1 MKNST
6 TNHHLL
12 RTSISRQTAGMS
24 LVRPVLTVVLACTAG
39 SAQAQSVVGWGSNLQ
54 GQLNGTSS
62 VGAVIEISSGIYH
75 NVGARQDGTIV
86 AWGSNNAGQLDVP
99 TPALTDVTYVSA
111 GDYHSIAA
119 RANGTAACWGDNFF
133 GACDIPVGL
142 NNVVGVSAG
151 EQFSGAL
158 LADGTVVV
166 WGWDSLNRLG
176 VPADLTR
183 VIKLDLGADFGVA
196 LRSTGDV
203 VAWGTGARA
212 VPPLGLLA
220 KDISAGVTHSIA
232 IRLDGTL
239 ACWGTSNAYGECTPP
254 AEAAGSVAVAAG
266 SQFSLGLRSDGK
278 VVCWGKN
285 NRGQAPA
292 APGFAPVTNG
302 VAIAA
307 GFEHSIASQNP
318 AGIQAPT
325 ATLVAATATSC
336 GNINGAIDVTV
347 TNAET
352 SWWTGPNGFFSNSD
366 DLSGLAAGSY
376 TLLVVGPGGSATL
389 SVEVTAG
396 ADTIAPV
403 IASYN
408 ASASAPAG
416 ANCTAIVPDFT
427 ASVVASDNCTAS
439 GALTITQSPAAGAS
453 VGLGAN
459 TVVITVKDASL
470 NQTTANATFT
480 VSGTAV
486 TYYNDADH
494 DGFGA
499 INDAGTSACSPIVG
513 KVVDHTD
520 CNDMALTYGDG
531 DSDGYGAGV
540 AVACGV
546 LTNND
551 CNDASAAIHPGAPEL
566 CADSTVDNNCD
577 GVSTSVDTNAPDQV
591 YFYLDYDCDGYAGG
605 SAIRACSPPSGCW
618 SKWLRG
624 DCIDSNP
631 AIHPGAPELCADSF
645 IDNNCDGLVN
655 VDTNA
660 ADKID
665 FYRDQDLDTYSINV
679 TAEFCPGT
687 TNPGWI
693 PTLSSPIDCNDLV
706 AAIHPSA
713 PELCNGID
721 DNCNGA
727 IDETCQNVELALQ
740 ILQQAFEPEGAF
752 VVRVNAA
759 TPALVVELIAF
770 QCGMRF
776 DATRLELVEVVPVAG
791 GPLATEIGEI
801 VDNANGA
808 LRYAVGALAPA
819 SGMVSSASLFD
830 IRFRVKPDAD
840 LCAQTVELVR
850 FETIEGVSAVFV
862 AIDQSAV
869 VPSLVAAPT
878 FDLDLIG
885 PVFENVPSNIV
896 RPTDAGSTFG
906 AFIAD
911 PLVEATDACSE
922 ASVSLAIAFPDST
935 TASTWPT
942 DSMFPIGITTIVWTA
957 VDASG
962 NPSTES
968 RTIEVGAYQML
979 DASIE
984 LIGVFDTSLPEFAR
998 SIRLTVGSSTAVHQ
1012 VGFVA
1017 PSSNSTSRVGLRANV
1032 QIAVAAALP
1041 CARAKDTR
1049 YSITDAVTVE
1059 INGTHYRARFQLKQ
1073 GDSNNDDVI
1082 DIFDFGMW
1090 YNDLGAAASDHRSN
1104 FNADGFV
1111 NTADFGWIGLN
1122 FFARGETC
1130 GGLVAGPEP
1139 TARVSTKELRRRGLG
1154 ALAAADING
1163 DGWLDERDMR
1173 NAVESPVRPAAAPTA
1188 SEFHVS
1194 W

>member
-1 MKNST
+1 MTSNPLHWSVLSRAT
-6 TNHHLL
+6 LL
-12 RTSISRQTAGMS
+12 VAIATGCFA
-24 LVRPVLTVVLACTAG
+24 A
-39 SAQAQSVVGWGSNLQ
+39 SAQAQSIVDLQLVGPATPIIPGQIFDVKLRAAPQDPTLAASFVAIDCIVGWNPADVKFLSISTTGSTPLSSSYLPSPANDYTGVNEANPPADGNL
-54 GQLNGTSS
+54 L
-62 VGAVIEISSGIYH
+62 YY
-75 NVGARQDGTIV
+75 
-86 AWGSNNAGQLDVP
+86 
-99 TPALTDVTYVSA
+99 ALT
-111 GDYHSIAA
+111 
-119 RANGTAACWGDNFF
+119 
-133 GACDIPVGL
+133 
-142 NNVVGVSAG
+142 
-151 EQFSGAL
+151 
-158 LADGTVVV
+158 
-166 WGWDSLNRLG
+166 SLGN
-176 VPADLTR
+176 P
-183 VIKLDLGADFGVA
+183 
-196 LRSTGDV
+196 
-203 VAWGTGARA
+203 RA
-212 VPPLGLLA
+212 VPA
-220 KDISAGVTHSIA
+220 AGV
-232 IRLDGTL
+232 
-239 ACWGTSNAYGECTPP
+239 
-254 AEAAGSVAVAAG
+254 
-266 SQFSLGLRSDGK
+266 Q
-278 VVCWGKN
+278 VVTF
-285 NRGQAPA
+285 R
-292 APGFAPVTNG
+292 
-302 VAIAA
+302 
-307 GFEHSIASQNP
+307 FE
-318 AGIQAPT
+318 
-325 ATLVAATATSC
+325 
-336 GNINGAIDVTV
+336 
-347 TNAET
+347 
-352 SWWTGPNGFFSNSD
+352 
-366 DLSGLAAGSY
+366 
-376 TLLVVGPGGSATL
+376 
-389 SVEVTAG
+389 
-396 ADTIAPV
+396 
-403 IASYN
+403 
-408 ASASAPAG
+408 
-416 ANCTAIVPDFT
+416 
-427 ASVVASDNCTAS
+427 
-439 GALTITQSPAAGAS
+439 S
-453 VGLGAN
+453 VGLFTSTSISVIDNLTATYLTETIVYDGVVPGVDDFGIGYAATVTQLDCSTIFWYRDSDSDGAG
-459 TVVITVKDASL
+459 DPSDS
-470 NQTTANATFT
+470 TTSCTQPAGYVSSSNDLCPTNAAMLAPT
-480 VSGTAV
+480 
-486 TYYNDADH
+486 TYYTDADQ

-499 INDAGTSACSPIVG
+499 AGSPNTVCQTTAPAG
-513 KVVDHTD
+513 SVTNSTD
-520 CNDMALTYGDG
+520 CNDALVMYN
-531 DSDGYGAGV
+531 DSDADGYGTAIK
-540 AVACGV
+540 VACNGAN
-546 LTNND
+546 LNTD
-551 CNDASAAIHPGAPEL
+551 CNDAVAAINPGATEICDLANTDENCNGLADNADSGAADAGKSNFYADADSDTYTVAPATRFCDIVVGYRASVSASIDCNDAIAAINPGATEICDLANTDENCNGLADNADSGAADLGKTNFYADIDNDTYTLASATRFCDIVSSYLASVSASIDCNDNNASINPGATEICDASNVDENCNGFADNADSGAADAGKTNFYADIDNDTYTVAAATRFCDIVSGYLAAVSASIDCNDSKFLGGAIHPGAPEF
-566 CADSTVDNNCD
+566 CTDVGTDNNCNGITTD
-577 GVSTSVDTNAPDQV
+577 VDTNAPDQV
-591 YFYLDYDCDGYAGG
+591 YFHLDSDCDGYAGG
-605 SAIRACSPPSGCW
+605 FVIRACSPPSGCW
-618 SKWLRG
+618 SKWLFD
-624 DCIDSNP
+624 DCDDFNP

-687 TNPGWI
+687 TNAGWI

-791 GPLATEIGEI
+791 GPLATEVGEI

-878 FDLDLIG
+878 FDLDSIG

-922 ASVSLAIAFPDST
+922 ASVSLVIAFPDST

-1090 YNDLGAAASDHRSN
+1090 YIDLGAAASDHRSN

-1188 SEFHVS
+1188 SEFDVS

>member
-1 MKNST
+1 
-6 TNHHLL
+6 
-12 RTSISRQTAGMS
+12 
-24 LVRPVLTVVLACTAG
+24 
-39 SAQAQSVVGWGSNLQ
+39 
-54 GQLNGTSS
+54 
-62 VGAVIEISSGIYH
+62 
-75 NVGARQDGTIV
+75 
-86 AWGSNNAGQLDVP
+86 
-99 TPALTDVTYVSA
+99 
-111 GDYHSIAA
+111 
-119 RANGTAACWGDNFF
+119 
-133 GACDIPVGL
+133 
-142 NNVVGVSAG
+142 
-151 EQFSGAL
+151 
-158 LADGTVVV
+158 
-166 WGWDSLNRLG
+166 
-176 VPADLTR
+176 
-183 VIKLDLGADFGVA
+183 
-196 LRSTGDV
+196 
-203 VAWGTGARA
+203 
-212 VPPLGLLA
+212 
-220 KDISAGVTHSIA
+220 
-232 IRLDGTL
+232 
-239 ACWGTSNAYGECTPP
+239 
-254 AEAAGSVAVAAG
+254 
-266 SQFSLGLRSDGK
+266 
-278 VVCWGKN
+278 
-285 NRGQAPA
+285 
-292 APGFAPVTNG
+292 
-302 VAIAA
+302 
-307 GFEHSIASQNP
+307 
-318 AGIQAPT
+318 
-325 ATLVAATATSC
+325 
-336 GNINGAIDVTV
+336 
-347 TNAET
+347 
-352 SWWTGPNGFFSNSD
+352 
-366 DLSGLAAGSY
+366 
-376 TLLVVGPGGSATL
+376 
-389 SVEVTAG
+389 
-396 ADTIAPV
+396 
-403 IASYN
+403 
-408 ASASAPAG
+408 
-416 ANCTAIVPDFT
+416 
-427 ASVVASDNCTAS
+427 
-439 GALTITQSPAAGAS
+439 
-453 VGLGAN
+453 
-459 TVVITVKDASL
+459 
-470 NQTTANATFT
+470 
-480 VSGTAV
+480 
-486 TYYNDADH
+486 
-494 DGFGA
+494 
-499 INDAGTSACSPIVG
+499 
-513 KVVDHTD
+513 
-520 CNDMALTYGDG
+520 
-531 DSDGYGAGV
+531 
-540 AVACGV
+540 
-546 LTNND
+546 
-551 CNDASAAIHPGAPEL
+551 
-566 CADSTVDNNCD
+566 
-577 GVSTSVDTNAPDQV
+577 
-591 YFYLDYDCDGYAGG
+591 
-605 SAIRACSPPSGCW
+605 
-618 SKWLRG
+618 
-624 DCIDSNP
+624 
-631 AIHPGAPELCADSF
+631 
-645 IDNNCDGLVN
+645 
-655 VDTNA
+655 

-687 TNPGWI
+687 TNAGWI

-759 TPALVVELIAF
+759 TPALVVDLIAF

-791 GPLATEIGEI
+791 GPLATEVGEI

-878 FDLDLIG
+878 FDLDSIG

-1090 YNDLGAAASDHRSN
+1090 YIDLGAAASDHRSN

-1154 ALAAADING
+1154 ALAGADING

-1188 SEFHVS
+1188 SEFDVS